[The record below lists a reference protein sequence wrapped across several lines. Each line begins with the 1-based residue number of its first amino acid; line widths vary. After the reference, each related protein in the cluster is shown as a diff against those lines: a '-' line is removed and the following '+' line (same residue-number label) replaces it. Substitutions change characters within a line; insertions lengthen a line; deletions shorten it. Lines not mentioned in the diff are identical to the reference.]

1 MSSTAITDDRTCV
14 GSSRTEIESGPMPKP
29 KASFLDEP
37 SLTVGQN
44 KPFFQPISETTG
56 GLIDAIK
63 RLDSELDEAGRG
75 HLISRKRASRWAG
88 RTVKPGC
95 AGLYINPGKVPR
107 RARSSLV
114 RQCGFQ
120 PGDAMDEGADDRSSA
135 FLDAHRTRAI
145 DDLRGEYGLDLKD
158 LASFKGETARTL
170 DSHTIR
176 ALQAQVEA
184 VNVDHENS
192 NRVKAHEGAPRV
204 AQVAAKQLETEA
216 DAKAY
221 TVIANARR
229 AQAEVVEIA
238 AQARAH
244 AARLEAVADAE
255 VKDEQTRRMQLARI
269 DQAAFVAQGAAVKVN
284 GR

>member
-14 GSSRTEIESGPMPKP
+14 GSSRTEIVRSLTTDEPSCICDKGQSTESGPMPKP

-37 SLTVGQN
+37 SLTAGQN

-75 HLISRKRASRWAG
+75 HLISRK
-88 RTVKPGC
+88 
-95 AGLYINPGKVPR
+95 PGKVPR

-216 DAKAY
+216 DAKACS
-221 TVIANARR
+221 VNANARR
-229 AQAEVVEIA
+229 AQAEAVEIA

-244 AARLEAVADAE
+244 AVRLEAVADAE
-255 VKDEQTRRMQLARI
+255 VKAEQTRRMQLARI
-269 DQAAFVAQGAAVKVN
+269 DVDRVAAYGNKAVL
-284 GR
+284 R